1 MLLQR
6 FYPGLCNASSMDFA
20 TAKKHGLRDVFLY
33 EPDSTGFA
41 AMARLHSL
49 STPGSRILDSEERCV
64 HASR

>member
-1 MLLQR
+1 
-6 FYPGLCNASSMDFA
+6 MDFA

-64 HASR
+64 HASRWAFCGRSFGRIQAR